1 MIGQPVMANHFFA
14 TASCTAMPPPLDT
27 ASPEKSSLA
36 KSGLLTSA
44 LNSVLTAGNVLK
56 RYLPI
61 SFTRPGMSR
70 GLGMRMQTPPSRNA
84 RKATETSAKT

>member
-1 MIGQPVMANHFFA
+1 MIGQPVIANHFFA
-14 TASCTAMPPPLDT
+14 TASCTAMPPPLET
-27 ASPEKSSLA
+27 ARPEKSSLA

-44 LNSVLTAGNVLK
+44 LNSVLTAGNVLN

-70 GLGMRMQTPPSRNA
+70 ALGMSTHIPPSRIA
-84 RKATETSAKT
+84 RNATETSAKT